1 MNFAIPATPQS
12 ALSSRGVNARSAW
25 RAVYS
30 GRRALWALSHIPQI
44 DRALRPRY
52 FADRGLLSLVELHRA
67 WHEEIVAPAHE
78 QLALEWG

>member
-1 MNFAIPATPQS
+1 VRNLI
-12 ALSSRGVNARSAW
+12 ALGIKRRAAW
-25 RAVYS
+25 QAVDQ
-30 GRRALWALSHIPQI
+30 GRRSLWAVSHVPQV

-52 FADRGLLSLVELHRA
+52 FTDRGLLWLVDLHRA